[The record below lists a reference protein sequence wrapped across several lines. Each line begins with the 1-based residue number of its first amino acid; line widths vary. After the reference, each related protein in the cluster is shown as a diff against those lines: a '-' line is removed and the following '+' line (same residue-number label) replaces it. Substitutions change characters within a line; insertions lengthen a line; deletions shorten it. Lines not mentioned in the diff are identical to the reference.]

1 MNENLNLVEIL
12 KDCPKGTKLYST
24 MFGEVDFDSIENNST
39 YPIIIKSKHY
49 GIDRLSIDGKR
60 FVDCGECALFPSKE
74 QRDWSKFTTSRYNI
88 EKQDKQKKQVH
99 FAKFTFDDILA
110 LQCCMETVNKVQED
124 KELYDKLNLIHNK
137 MYDAYWLEKQGEQI
151 LSQTNERTW
160 LYLVSDVLTWKD
172 GIGQYLDDPRVQ
184 ELAKKL
190 CSKYAQ
196 KLYNT
201 PVLSN
206 SSNTE
211 KNEQKPSGEI
221 EPKFKAGNWYQCT
234 KNFVGKGVT
243 FDRNTAYYCTQE
255 GCLQDEYGCHIAI
268 VKDLYDIFKLW
279 TIQDAK
285 DGDIL
290 SISWWEDEDLWEK
303 IIIFKKYHSDGVKG
317 LFSMPCVE
325 GYGNTFK
332 NGKLAFKEEV
342 PYYSR
347 TWTCKLHPAT
357 KEQRDTFMKVM
368 NDAGYEWDVEKKKLK
383 KLVEQKF
390 DPKTLKPFDNV
401 LVRDY
406 SDDVWNCS
414 ILSHTQQKGRYNYA
428 CINGANW
435 EYCIPYNDDTKHL
448 VGTKEEAPD
457 YYRYW
462 ED

>member
-24 MFGEVDFDSIENNST
+24 MFGEVDFDNIENDST

-60 FVDCGECALFPSKE
+60 FVDCGECVLFPSKE
-74 QRDWSKFTTSRYNI
+74 QRDWSKFTASVYNI
-88 EKQDKQKKQVH
+88 
-99 FAKFTFDDILA
+99 
-110 LQCCMETVNKVQED
+110 
-124 KELYDKLNLIHNK
+124 
-137 MYDAYWLEKQGEQI
+137 EKQGEQI
-151 LSQTNERTW
+151 LSQTNERAW

-243 FDRNTAYYCTQE
+243 FDRKTGYYCSQD
-255 GCLQDEYGCHIAI
+255 GWLQDEYGCHIAI

-290 SISWWEDEDLWEK
+290 SISWWEDKDLWEK
-303 IIIFKKYHSDGVKG
+303 IIIFKEYHNKGVKG
-317 LFSMPCVE
+317 LYSTPCVE

-357 KEQRDTFMKVM
+357 KEQRDTFMKAM
-368 NDAGYEWDVEKKKLK
+368 NDAGYEWDLENKELK

-406 SDDVWNCS
+406 SCDVWNCS
-414 ILSHTQQKGRYNYA
+414 ILSHTQQKCSYNYA

-435 EYCIPYNDDTKHL
+435 KYCIPYNDDTKHL
-448 VGTKEEAPD
+448 VGTTDDAPEF
-457 YYRYW
+457 YRYW
-462 ED
+462 DD